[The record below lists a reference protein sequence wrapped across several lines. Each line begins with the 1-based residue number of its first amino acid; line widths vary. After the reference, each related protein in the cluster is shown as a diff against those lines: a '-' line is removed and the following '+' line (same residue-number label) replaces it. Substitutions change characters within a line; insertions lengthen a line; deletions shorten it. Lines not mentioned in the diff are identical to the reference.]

1 MLMANPLALHYT
13 EQGNTGIPVVLLHGY
28 PLSSA
33 IWQTQQ
39 QGLSNE
45 YRVITPDLRG
55 FGQSP
60 APEGTYEMEMLA
72 QDVLNLLDTLNV
84 KRAVILGHSMG
95 GYVTL
100 ALWRLAPERFLG
112 FGLINSQAGAD
123 SEEAKQNRFKT
134 AEKVFTEGTAVV
146 AQAMMPKLF
155 APNVPEDESFIEQV
169 RTTIINTRTN
179 GIVGSLKGMAGRP
192 DSTDL
197 LATINVPAL
206 ILTGDKDQL
215 IPPQRSDAVATAIT
229 QSSLVTVEDAG
240 HLPMLEQPQATL
252 MAMRNFL
259 SEISE

>member
-1 MLMANPLALHYT
+1 MATPLVLHYT
-13 EQGNTGIPVVLLHGY
+13 EQGTSGVPVVLLHGY

-39 QGLSNE
+39 QGLSSD

-55 FGQSP
+55 FGHSP
-60 APEGTYEMEMLA
+60 APEGVYEMDALA
-72 QDVLNLLDTLNV
+72 LDVLNLLDSLNV
-84 KRAVILGHSMG
+84 DKAVIMGHSMG

-100 ALWRLAPERFLG
+100 ALWRMASERFLG
-112 FGLINSQAGAD
+112 FGMINSQATAD
-123 SEEAKQNRFKT
+123 TEEGKQGRYKT
-134 AEKVFTEGTAVV
+134 AEKVFTEGVGVV

-169 RTTIINTRTN
+169 RTTIMNTRPN
-179 GIVGSLKGMAGRP
+179 GIIGSLKGMAARP
-192 DSTDL
+192 DSTNM
-197 LATINVPAL
+197 LAEINVPAL

-215 IPPQRSDAVATAIT
+215 IPPQKSDAMATAIK

-259 SEISE
+259 GEIGE